1 MKRKLTAL
9 LLVLVLALPGFA
21 AGTESGGVFADV
33 LRNVDYGDG
42 ITYVVWYGDDAEA
55 AVRESFPEYDGSG
68 SLVFTPGVSRK
79 TVVVP
84 RLTVTLEGWTKQAA
98 QEAAEPAESSAA
110 GQE

>member
-21 AGTESGGVFADV
+21 AGAESGVFADA
-33 LRNVDYGDG
+33 LRNVDY
-42 ITYVVWYGDDAEA
+42 AEA

-84 RLTVTLEGWTKQAA
+84 RLTVTLEGWTRQAA